1 MTYVI
6 SDIHGDFDRYEKMLE
21 KINLDEDRDVLFVLG
36 DVIDYGED
44 SFKILLDMSS
54 RPNVY
59 PILGEHEY
67 MALPLLK
74 KLSEDFSESAIA
86 SFDAETMKNFM
97 EWGKKGGQETV
108 RAFRELDE
116 EDREWVVEY
125 LEEFVPYE
133 EIEVGRKTFVLA
145 HAGIDNYTKSK
156 ELDEYDTEDFINFS
170 PDYSIPF
177 TGADYLVTGHTPT
190 VEINPSSKGKIFKL
204 NNHIAIDCGAAYG
217 LPLGCLCLDTMDEFY
232 VE

>member
-6 SDIHGDFDRYEKMLE
+6 SDIHGDFERYEKMLE
-21 KINLDEDRDVLFVLG
+21 KIHLDEDRDTLFVLG
-36 DVIDYGED
+36 DVIDYGD
-44 SFKILLDMSS
+44 GSMKLLLDMST

-67 MALPLLK
+67 IALPLLK
-74 KLSEDFSESAIA
+74 KLAGDMSEKAIA
-86 SFDAETMKNFM
+86 SFDTDTMKSFA
-97 EWGKKGGQETV
+97 EWGKIGGQETV
-108 RAFRELDE
+108 RAFGELE
-116 EDREWVVEY
+116 SEDKEWLIEY
-125 LEEFVPYE
+125 LEEFVPFD
-133 EIEVGRKTFVLA
+133 EVTVGGKTFILA
-145 HAGIDNYTKSK
+145 HAGIDNYSVAK
-156 ELDEYDTEDFINFS
+156 DICDYPVDAFISHS

-177 TGADYLVTGHTPT
+177 SGADFLVTGHKPT
-190 VEINPSSKGKIFKL
+190 VEINKGAKGKIFKL

>member
-6 SDIHGDFDRYEKMLE
+6 SDIHGDFERYEKMLE
-21 KINLDEDRDVLFVLG
+21 KINFSEDRDVLFVLG
-36 DVIDYGED
+36 DTIDYGED
-44 SFKILLDMSS
+44 SFKLLLDMSS

-74 KLSEDFSESAIA
+74 KLAGDISEKAIA
-86 SFDAETMKNFM
+86 SFDAKTMKNFM
-97 EWGKKGGQETV
+97 EWGKNGGQETV

-116 EDREWVVEY
+116 EDREWIIEY

-133 EIEVGRKTFVLA
+133 EIEVGGRTFVLV
-145 HAGIDNYTKSK
+145 HAGIDNYSASK
-156 ELDEYDTEDFINFS
+156 PLDEYDAEDFISHS

-177 TGADYLVTGHTPT
+177 SGADFLVSGHTPT
-190 VEINPSSKGKIFKL
+190 VEINKSSKGKIFKL
-204 NNHIAIDCGAAYG
+204 NNHIAIDCGAGYG